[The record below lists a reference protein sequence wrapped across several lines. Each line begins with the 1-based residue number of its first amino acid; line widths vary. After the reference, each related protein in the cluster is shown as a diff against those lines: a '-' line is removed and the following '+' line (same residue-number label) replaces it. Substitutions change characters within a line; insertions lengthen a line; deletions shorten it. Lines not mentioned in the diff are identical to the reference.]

1 MLTVQYKI
9 HDMQRITVFFQRD
22 SLDAL
27 RKDQEPLCTQPAELG
42 QYKIAQ
48 MFNNKMPSK
57 KKAPN
62 CRFVDDKAEH
72 SGEGSDG
79 GDTDGE
85 EEIAT
90 KSDEEFIDNTAHEEE
105 SEDLPKLTSKEKK
118 RLTKGDWEVISGK
131 IFRPKK
137 YERANQRK
145 TVYKDDD
152 EDEILTEDED
162 FVVEEEDDLEAAME
176 VSKSVQ
182 RDLRASGVSCIKSG
196 APIRP
201 SGLSLEISRE
211 KPFYLRDSTSTN
223 SPVVNG
229 ANGSVVCEAGEK
241 KMSAYTKTMKYLL
254 SNPYYSGKSCVT
266 VAGLSNTRPEK
277 KAKTEETPS
286 RPAQSKERSRIKPL
300 EPNRKLASIFLGQAP
315 PQKPPS
321 APPQKL
327 ETGLF
332 QNKSGEVYFVHPNG
346 RKSPRPGALG

>member
-1 MLTVQYKI
+1 
-9 HDMQRITVFFQRD
+9 MQRITLFFQRD
-22 SLDAL
+22 SLDEL
-27 RKDQEPLCTQPAELG
+27 RKDQEPLCTQPAEAG
-42 QYKIAQ
+42 QYKITPIILNE
-48 MFNNKMPSK
+48 MRSK
-57 KKAPN
+57 KTPLK

-79 GDTDGE
+79 GDTDGDE
-85 EEIAT
+85 GTAT
-90 KSDEEFIDNTAHEEE
+90 KSDDEFIDNTAHEEE
-105 SEDLPKLTSKEKK
+105 ESENLPKLTRKEKE
-118 RLTKGDWEVISGK
+118 RLSKGDWDVITGRIS
-131 IFRPKK
+131 RPKN

-201 SGLSLEISRE
+201 SGLSLEISKE
-211 KPFYLRDSTSTN
+211 KPFYLRDSTSNN

-266 VAGLSNTRPEK
+266 VAGLSDTRPEK

-286 RPAQSKERSRIKPL
+286 KPAQNKERSRIKPL